1 MNKLQKIAKFAIPA
15 AMILIPLM
23 TFGAVVN
30 PPGVAVPPGTGLDLA
45 KIQDLI
51 TTIANYLIVIG
62 IVIAVVMI
70 VWGGIRYMAARG
82 DAAHVKAAQETI
94 KNGIIGAVIVLA
106 VGVILNTAAGLV
118 TRTFFGAGQ

>member
-15 AMILIPLM
+15 AMIVLPLL

-30 PPGVAVPPGTGLDLA
+30 PPGVVVPPGSGLDLA

-62 IVIAVVMI
+62 IVLAVIAI
-70 VWGGIRYMAARG
+70 VWGGIRYIAARG
-82 DAAHVKAAQETI
+82 DDKHVAEAKKTI
-94 KNGIIGAVIVLA
+94 WNGIIGAIIILA
-106 VGVILNTAAGLV
+106 VGVILNTAAALV

>member
-1 MNKLQKIAKFAIPA
+1 
-15 AMILIPLM
+15 MILIPLM

-30 PPGVAVPPGTGLDLA
+30 PAGVAVPPGSGLDLA

-62 IVIAVVMI
+62 IIVAVVMI
-70 VWGGIRYMAARG
+70 VWGGIRYMYARG
-82 DAAHVKAAQETI
+82 DVAHVKEAQATI
-94 KNGIIGAVIVLA
+94 LNGFIGAVIILA